1 MFIARKTFPNDPG
14 SQTGHLFLARE
25 SVADRPGQQAGTV
38 LLIVQLLARE
48 RLIKLADG
56 RKLIRLLAADSP
68 EAQRFISAQCVAQRK
83 VRRDYSWAG
92 CTLSCALHRS
102 Q

>member
-68 EAQRFISAQCVAQRK
+68 EAQMLTAQCVAQRK
-83 VRRDYSWAG
+83 VRRDIHG
-92 CTLSCALHRS
+92 RVVL
-102 Q
+102 